1 MWRSS
6 ATMAYLSMW
15 ATSSADGTQKLMS
28 YSAGVQ
34 YARKF
39 VGAEPKSESFE
50 GQTDRTG
57 KALS

>member
-1 MWRSS
+1 
-6 ATMAYLSMW
+6 MAYLSMW

-50 GQTDRTG
+50 GHTDRTG